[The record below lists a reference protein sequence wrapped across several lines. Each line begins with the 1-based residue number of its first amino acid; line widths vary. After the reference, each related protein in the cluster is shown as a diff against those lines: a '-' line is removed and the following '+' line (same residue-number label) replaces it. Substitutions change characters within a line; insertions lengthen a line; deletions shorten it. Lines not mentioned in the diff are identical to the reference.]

1 MGTVLSGTIGQ
12 LTADRHWV
20 PRDIAPLPRLA
31 PLSGAC
37 DADQQSALSYAS
49 ECLRAVQAD
58 ALSKGKS
65 IRWHIPEGVS
75 LAGIGSCDAGAVT
88 DVLVRLVSALSP
100 HRLVAFS
107 IEGHNEVTATDVHQW
122 ASMLGLNVL
131 TMAPAPLW
139 SSIRVANL
147 SNCSLGDTGVQA
159 FFSTVFPAATT
170 TSAASRKDSGYPVP
184 TPYRVLLPLLESVIL
199 DGVGL
204 TDCGAVW
211 VTSYLD
217 DVARCM
223 DSACLHGRCNDASA
237 SPDKRYLLRSL
248 SLQRNRLGAFGV
260 VKLLRTCVVNP
271 FATRGASG
279 HIIEA
284 VDCSWNS
291 LASVS
296 GGGALERESDSA
308 ARRKLLSALG
318 ADMARSA
325 PEGACSASP
334 QPCIPLLLKGCGAD
348 EADVRALCTEGF
360 LCAALERLRETAQSE
375 MRDLPHS
382 PARNLSL
389 PPLCMQLS
397 KIDLSHSP
405 FLGDAGVGQLLS
417 ALLCLEATREVSYN
431 GLHQRG
437 SAHHTFCCVEEVLL
451 REVSCTDAVL
461 PDVVRLLTSNIAP
474 VIGVSNQH
482 GGAAHQ
488 PLDLGTIFEEEAH
501 RALVS
506 EARLLAG
513 IRAEEARQNTKD
525 VEKDRRM
532 SGVYLPLLR
541 RLDLSENSF
550 SSAALVGA
558 AMAGAA
564 LRASCLP
571 SGAPGS
577 PLMRRRAE
585 SERGGL
591 APRRT
596 GPSAAPDE
604 EGFALGLEDCGLA
617 DPVLTQFPL
626 SLELL
631 RAEMPACEEPPLSSA
646 GCSAT
651 AAPQLAARPRSG
663 RCTWY
668 LGGNHFTQ
676 CAILRLRHFTEIL
689 VQRTSVYSQLCSLNA
704 YVERNAILYPAT
716 SVEQSGEV
724 DTEDSAAAAADS
736 AAVSWLGITVLED
749 DAPGSGIDEQAASP
763 SEVAFAGRCSTLN
776 DLARPRVS
784 WDQLLSLP
792 TFADVK
798 EDHDP
803 SHSCIA
809 PHSLQ
814 RRPSRA
820 TTTPFGACLH
830 RSLFS
835 SAFDVAL
842 PKTRGADAGAHLS
855 RRASGGLQP
864 FLSHTHGTA
873 ETSACMSHI
882 DDGHAAFRPS
892 PSSMPESATDF
903 IEAFIAE
910 AEQAFLERRTFME
923 RIGHHIATAE
933 LLSCAPPPPLPD
945 SDGGIL

>member
-12 LTADRHWV
+12 LTADRHWG

-31 PLSGAC
+31 PPPGAC

-49 ECLRAVQAD
+49 ECLHTVRAD
-58 ALSKGKS
+58 GWSKGKS
-65 IRWHIPEGVS
+65 IRWHIPEGVN
-75 LAGIGSCDAGAVT
+75 LAGIGSCDAGAVA
-88 DVLVRLVSALSP
+88 DVLVRLISALSP

-107 IEGHNEVTATDVHQW
+107 IEGHNEVTAADVHQW
-122 ASMLGLNVL
+122 ASMLGPNVV

-147 SNCSLGDTGVQA
+147 SDCSLGDTGVQA
-159 FFSTVFPAATT
+159 FFSTLFPAATT
-170 TSAASRKDSGYPVP
+170 TSAASIKDSSYPVP

-211 VTSYLD
+211 VTSYLH

-223 DSACLHGRCNDASA
+223 DSACLHRKCDDASA
-237 SPDKRYLLRSL
+237 SPDRQYLLRSL
-248 SLQRNRLGAFGV
+248 SLQRNRLGTFGV

-296 GGGALERESDSA
+296 GGGALEQQSGSA

-325 PEGACSASP
+325 PEGACWASP
-334 QPCIPLLLKGCGAD
+334 QSCIPLLLKGCGAD

-389 PPLCMQLS
+389 PPLCMHLS

-405 FLGDAGVGQLLS
+405 LLGDAGVGQLLS
-417 ALLCLEATREVSYN
+417 ALLCLEATREVSYE

-461 PDVVRLLTSNIAP
+461 PDVVRLLTSSIAP
-474 VIGVSNQH
+474 VIGGSNQH
-482 GGAAHQ
+482 GGVAHQ
-488 PLDLGTIFEEEAH
+488 PLDLGSIFEEETH
-501 RALVS
+501 RALLS

-513 IRAEEARQNTKD
+513 IRAEEARRNTKD

-532 SGVYLPLLR
+532 PGMHLPFLR

-571 SGAPGS
+571 SS
-577 PLMRRRAE
+577 
-585 SERGGL
+585 
-591 APRRT
+591 
-596 GPSAAPDE
+596 APDE
-604 EGFALGLEDCGLA
+604 GGFALGLEECGLA
-617 DPVLTQFPL
+617 DPVLAQFPL

-689 VQRTSVYSQLCSLNA
+689 VQRTSADSQLCSLNA

-716 SVEQSGEV
+716 SVEQIGEEG
-724 DTEDSAAAAADS
+724 TEDNAAATADS
-736 AAVSWLGITVLED
+736 AAVSGLGITVIED
-749 DAPGSGIDEQAASP
+749 DAPGCGIDEQAASP
-763 SEVAFAGRCSTLN
+763 SEVAFAGRCSALN

-792 TFADVK
+792 TFADVE
-798 EDHDP
+798 EDYDL

-809 PHSLQ
+809 PHPLQ

-830 RSLFS
+830 SSVFS
-835 SAFDVAL
+835 SASGVAV
-842 PKTRGADAGAHLS
+842 PKTRGAHAGAHLS

-864 FLSHTHGTA
+864 SLSHTNRA
-873 ETSACMSHI
+873 AVASACMPHI
-882 DDGHAAFRPS
+882 DDEHTAFRPS

-903 IEAFIAE
+903 IDAFIAE
-910 AEQAFLERRTFME
+910 AEQEFLARRTFME
-923 RIGHHIATAE
+923 RIGHHIATEE
-933 LLSCAPPPPLPD
+933 LFSCAPPPPLPD

>member
-12 LTADRHWV
+12 LTAHHHWG

-31 PLSGAC
+31 PLPGAC

-49 ECLRAVQAD
+49 ECLHAVQAD
-58 ALSKGKS
+58 GWSKGKS

-88 DVLVRLVSALSP
+88 DVLVRLISALSP

-122 ASMLGLNVL
+122 ASMMGPNVL

-147 SNCSLGDTGVQA
+147 SDCSLGDTGVQA

-170 TSAASRKDSGYPVP
+170 TSAASRKDSSYPVL

-211 VTSYLD
+211 VTSYLH

-223 DSACLHGRCNDASA
+223 DSACLHGRCDDVSA

-296 GGGALERESDSA
+296 GGGALEQESGSA

-325 PEGACSASP
+325 PEGTCSASP

-397 KIDLSHSP
+397 KIDLSYSP

-451 REVSCTDAVL
+451 RAVSCTDAVL
-461 PDVVRLLTSNIAP
+461 PDVVRLLTSSIAP
-474 VIGVSNQH
+474 VMGDANQH

-501 RALVS
+501 RALLS

-513 IRAEEARQNTKD
+513 IRAEEARRNTKD

-532 SGVYLPLLR
+532 PGMHLPFLR

-577 PLMRRRAE
+577 PVM
-585 SERGGL
+585 G
-591 APRRT
+591 RRT

-604 EGFALGLEDCGLA
+604 EGFALGLEECGLA
-617 DPVLTQFPL
+617 DPVLAQFPV

-631 RAEMPACEEPPLSSA
+631 RAEMPACEEPPFSSA

-651 AAPQLAARPRSG
+651 AAPQLAARHRSG

-689 VQRTSVYSQLCSLNA
+689 VQRTSVDSQLCSLNA

-716 SVEQSGEV
+716 SVEQSGEE
-724 DTEDSAAAAADS
+724 DTEDSAAATADS
-736 AAVSWLGITVLED
+736 AAVYWLGITVLED
-749 DAPGSGIDEQAASP
+749 DAPGCGIDEQAASP
-763 SEVAFAGRCSTLN
+763 SEVAFAGRCSALN

-784 WDQLLSLP
+784 WDQLLSLQ
-792 TFADVK
+792 TFADVE
-798 EDHDP
+798 EDHDL

-809 PHSLQ
+809 PHPLQ

-830 RSLFS
+830 RSVFS
-835 SAFDVAL
+835 SASGVAV
-842 PKTRGADAGAHLS
+842 PKTRGAHADVQLS

-864 FLSHTHGTA
+864 SIFHTNGAA

-882 DDGHAAFRPS
+882 DDVHAAFRPS
-892 PSSMPESATDF
+892 PSSVPESATDF
-903 IEAFIAE
+903 IDAFIAE

-933 LLSCAPPPPLPD
+933 LFWCAPPPPLPD